1 MNSLFTS
8 FRRILPLNP
17 NSHPHFL
24 LHKFSSSRR
33 SSPRIPIQRLQQPP
47 ASPDST
53 RHQLTV
59 PDFSQTDLATISKL
73 LENHNVIPG
82 SSLESALN
90 ETGIE
95 PSYQLVQAL
104 FDRLSSSPMLI
115 HSVFKW
121 ADTRPG
127 FTLSPPLFNSVI
139 NAMCKARDFES
150 AWSLIFDRARSDKGS
165 ELVTADTFTVLIRRY
180 ARAGMVQQAIKAF
193 EYSTSY
199 YDIERKLLEVLLD
212 ALCKEGNV
220 TEASMYMERR
230 RRMDSNWIPSVRIFN
245 ILLNG
250 WFRARKLKQAENL
263 WGEMKEMNVKPT
275 VVTYG
280 TLIEGYCRMRR
291 VEVALEVLEE
301 MKMEEME
308 MSYMVFNP
316 IIDGLGEA
324 GWLQEALG
332 MMERFFVCVSGP
344 TIVTYNS
351 LVKNFC
357 KAGDLLGAS
366 KILKMMMNRGVDPT
380 PTTYNHFFKYF
391 SKHNKTEEGMNL
403 YFKLIEAGHSP
414 DRFTYHLIMKMLCED
429 GKLSLAM
436 QVDKEMKNRG
446 IDPDLLTTTMMIHLL
461 CRLDMF
467 EEAYEEFEKV
477 VRRGIIPQYI
487 TFKMID
493 NGLRTKG
500 MIEMAKRLASVMSS
514 LPHSEKLPNT
524 YREVVD
530 APPGRGDRRK
540 SILHR
545 AEAMSDVLKG
555 CRNPR
560 KLVKMRG
567 SLKTVVSK
575 DEKVVDD
582 GDAVRV
588 PDEPSSPLS

>member
-73 LENHNVIPG
+73 LENHNVIP
-82 SSLESALN
+82 
-90 ETGIE
+90 
-95 PSYQLVQAL
+95 
-104 FDRLSSSPMLI
+104 
-115 HSVFKW
+115 
-121 ADTRPG
+121 
-127 FTLSPPLFNSVI
+127 
-139 NAMCKARDFES
+139 
-150 AWSLIFDRARSDKGS
+150 ARSDKGS